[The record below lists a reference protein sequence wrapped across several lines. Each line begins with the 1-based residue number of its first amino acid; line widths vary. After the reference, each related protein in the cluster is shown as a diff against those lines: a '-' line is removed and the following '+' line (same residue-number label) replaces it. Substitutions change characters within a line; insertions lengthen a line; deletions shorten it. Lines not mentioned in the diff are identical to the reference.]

1 MEAVV
6 RMATVSDM
14 ENLVKARF
22 DYFDY
27 EKWVFTPDSRDA
39 MKQASGNTSLR
50 TSTRSFLSL

>member
-39 MKQASGNTSLR
+39 IETSFRQYL
-50 TSTRSFLSL
+50 TAHLNK